1 METESRQSSSLI
13 SRLSAFVPELP
24 ISLQPELVGAL
35 SRLKIRTQD
44 SRCASPIV
52 ASPMTRLA
60 TLHPDS
66 SCQPLV
72 FHVQK
77 AFMCVRSDGTPLFFT
92 NIFQRVSHEMDWEPN
107 QQVHE
112 PHAKRMGN
120 GPFIF
125 TLAKSGKL
133 WNGVQTAASRTRCR
147 SPRYH
152 HFGIEVNQHQQDGS
166 VYSVVQQPWYVIF
179 WKDRWR

>member
-60 TLHPDS
+60 TLHSDS
-66 SCQPLV
+66 SCQSLV

-77 AFMCVRSDGTPLFFT
+77 PFMCVCSDGTPLFFT
-92 NIFQRVSHEMDWEPN
+92 NIFQSVSHEMVWEPKPAGTRTSCKT
-107 QQVHE
+107 HGKRTFYL
-112 PHAKRMGN
+112 HACQERK
-120 GPFIF
+120 
-125 TLAKSGKL
+125 TLERSS
-133 WNGVQTAASRTRCR
+133 NCR
-147 SPRYH
+147 
-152 HFGIEVNQHQQDGS
+152 
-166 VYSVVQQPWYVIF
+166 
-179 WKDRWR
+179 